1 MLSMGLSALF
11 AQWGWAVF
19 TICASAAQTARNA
32 MQRDLIRTLG
42 TAGAT
47 HVRFLFALPF
57 AIVLV
62 LVETQILG
70 LKFPSFDAPSL
81 LWIAAG
87 AAAQSLATGLMLAG
101 MKTRSFS
108 VIVAYTKTEP
118 VFIAIIAVVVLRERL
133 SALTIAAVVIATFG
147 VMLMSWPKNSW
158 PKNSWPKK
166 DGVAESAAL
175 DWRPALLGLANGFC
189 FALSASSYRAGLVR
203 LGTDNLVMNASAVM
217 LAGQAMQSGAIL
229 VWLGLFDRPLLAA
242 IGGEWKRSL
251 FAGSMGAIASLFWF
265 MAFALVS
272 AAKVRTLALV
282 EVPMALLVSRGIF
295 NQITTAREIA
305 GMAMIAAGIVLL
317 LNG

>member
-1 MLSMGLSALF
+1 MLSLGLPAF
-11 AQWGWAVF
+11 VAKWAWAFF
-19 TICASAAQTARNA
+19 TICASSAQTARNA
-32 MQRDLIRTLG
+32 MQRDLIRSLG

-47 HVRFLFALPF
+47 HVRFLFAMPF
-57 AIVLV
+57 ACVLV
-62 LVETQILG
+62 LVETQLFG
-70 LKFPSFDAPSL
+70 MEFPAFDAKAL

-87 AAAQSLATGLMLAG
+87 AAAQSIATALMLAG

-118 VFIAIIAVVVLRERL
+118 IFIAIIAVTLL
-133 SALTIAAVVIATFG
+133 SETLSSLALAAVVIATLG
-147 VMLMSWPKNSW
+147 VMLMSWPRRDAAGS
-158 PKNSWPKK
+158 
-166 DGVAESAAL
+166 GSAFN
-175 DWRPALLGLANGFC
+175 WQPALLGLASGLF
-189 FALSASSYRAGLVR
+189 FALSANSYRQGLLR
-203 LGTDNLVMNASAVM
+203 IGTEDFIMSASAVM
-217 LAGQAMQSGAIL
+217 LMGQAMQTAAIL

-242 IGGEWKRSL
+242 IGREWRRSL

-265 MAFALVS
+265 MAFSLIS

-295 NQITTAREIA
+295 NQTTTGREIA

>member
-1 MLSMGLSALF
+1 MLSLGLPALLVK
-11 AQWGWAVF
+11 WAWAIF

-57 AIVLV
+57 ALVLV
-62 LVETQILG
+62 LVETQVLG
-70 LKFPSFDAPSL
+70 MKFPAFDASAL
-81 LWIAAG
+81 GWIAAG
-87 AAAQSLATGLMLAG
+87 ALSQSVATALMLAG

-118 VFIAIIAVVVLRERL
+118 VFIAIIAVVLLGETL
-133 SALTIAAVVIATFG
+133 SAMTIAAVVIATLG
-147 VMLMSWPKNSW
+147 VMLMSWPKA
-158 PKNSWPKK
+158 
-166 DGVAESAAL
+166 DAAAEGAAR
-175 DWRPALLGLANGFC
+175 DWRPALLGLASGLC
-189 FALSASSYRAGLVR
+189 FALSANSYRVALIR
-203 LGTDNLVMNASAVM
+203 IGTEDFVMSASAVM
-217 LAGQAMQSGAIL
+217 LMGQAMQSGAIL
-229 VWLGLFDRPLLAA
+229 LWLGLFDRPLLAA
-242 IGGEWKRSL
+242 IASAWKRSL

-265 MAFALVS
+265 MAFALIS
-272 AAKVRTLALV
+272 AAKVRTLALI

-295 NQITTAREIA
+295 NQTTTGREIA